1 MTSLEVVSDLSLL
14 YTGVAPASNRT
25 AWPTT
30 GGALALIP
38 IHAFDLMTVNIAL
51 GNNIDESQD
60 SNPYNVPMVPLFN
73 QTGANSTFC
82 IPKIKIPK
90 KIADQVH
97 AGVNATIQVVMLT
110 ATNAALYSVCEPGL
124 IFFFGNR
131 GGRRVIIRL
140 YANGR
145 GRCWEQCIDLTF
157 SDTEADRFGDPAVW
171 NKFCYNG
178 TGMGG
183 HALGPSSPLN
193 GTQTAGMGL
202 LPLPQSSLLVTGV
215 VSLLLWMI

>member
-14 YTGVAPASNRT
+14 YIGVAPTSNRT

-60 SNPYNVPMVPLFN
+60 SNPYSVPMVPLFN

-82 IPKIKIPK
+82 IPKVKIPK

-110 ATNAALYSVCEPGL
+110 ATNAALYSVCEPV
-124 IFFFGNR
+124 FFFS
-131 GGRRVIIRL
+131 
-140 YANGR
+140 
-145 GRCWEQCIDLTF
+145 F
-157 SDTEADRFGDPAVW
+157 P
-171 NKFCYNG
+171 G
-178 TGMGG
+178 TGV
-183 HALGPSSPLN
+183 ADE
-193 GTQTAGMGL
+193 L
-202 LPLPQSSLLVTGV
+202 LYV
-215 VSLLLWMI
+215 IC